1 MKILQRYIGKSI
13 IATFLVTL
21 LVLTGIL
28 CLGNL
33 LKVAD
38 LILKGMDP
46 MLVLKF
52 FGFLIIGLLEY
63 AIPMAILTATIL
75 VFGRLSSDNEIT
87 GMRASGIGL
96 IHITMP
102 VFLVGFIMMIFC
114 LYLQN
119 TVIPNY
125 GFAIRKL
132 RSEIGLVAPNV
143 LLQPGEII
151 SFPGYTINF
160 DRKEDGILYKI
171 QINQYDK
178 DDLASSIFAK
188 RASMEFDRDREGF
201 TLKLYDGTIEEIPDK
216 DNPQIRTTTAFG
228 EFSYPISLKE
238 LYDNNKITDE
248 DKRKKDMTRSEL
260 LKHREKLLRAADILD
275 EDYGEISEFT
285 TEIHKRLSLSV
296 ACLSLVFISIPLAI
310 KSHRSE
316 KTIGMALSLAL
327 IFFYY
332 IFIAYADAVAN
343 EYELHPYL
351 IVWVPNILFVSLG
364 TLWMAKFI
372 RI

>member
-1 MKILQRYIGKSI
+1 MKILQIYIGKNI
-13 IATFLVTL
+13 IGTFLITL

-38 LILKGMDP
+38 LILKGMNP
-46 MLVLKF
+46 FLVLKF
-52 FGFLIIGLLEY
+52 FGFLIVGLLKY

-87 GMRASGIGL
+87 GMRACGVGL
-96 IHITMP
+96 IHITTP
-102 VFLVGFIMMIFC
+102 VFFIGFIMMLFA

-119 TVIPNY
+119 TIIPNY

-132 RSEIGLVAPNV
+132 KSEIGLLAPDA

-151 SFPGYTINF
+151 EFPGYTINF
-160 DRKEDGILYKI
+160 DKKEDGVLYKI
-171 QINQYDK
+171 QINQYDE
-178 DDLASSIFAK
+178 DDLSSSIFAQ
-188 RASMEFDRDREGF
+188 RATLEFDRAREGF
-201 TLKLYDGTIEEIPDK
+201 TLKLYDGTVEEIPEK

-238 LYDNNKITDE
+238 LYEDSKIPDE

-260 LKHREKLLRAADILD
+260 LKYRGELLLTDNLKD

-285 TEIHKRLSLSV
+285 TEIHTRLSLSV

-332 IFIAYADAVAN
+332 IFIAYADAIASDYKMN
-343 EYELHPYL
+343 PHL
-351 IVWVPNILFVSLG
+351 IVWIPNVLFIGSG

>member
-1 MKILQRYIGKSI
+1 MKILQLYIGRSI
-13 IATFLVTL
+13 IGTFLITL

-38 LILKGMDP
+38 LILKGMNP
-46 MLVLKF
+46 LLVLKF
-52 FGFLIIGLLEY
+52 FGFLIIGLLKY

-75 VFGRLSSDNEIT
+75 VFGRLSADNEIT
-87 GMRASGIGL
+87 GMRACGVGL
-96 IHITMP
+96 IHISTP
-102 VFLVGFIMMIFC
+102 VFLIGFFLMIFC

-125 GFAIRKL
+125 SFAIRKL
-132 RSEIGLVAPNV
+132 KKEISLLAPDA

-151 SFPGYTINF
+151 KFPGYTINF

-171 QINQYDK
+171 QINQYDGK
-178 DDLASSIFAK
+178 DLSSSIFAQ
-188 RASMEFDRDREGF
+188 RASLEFDRDREGF
-201 TLKLYDGTIEEIPDK
+201 TLKLYDGTVEEIPDQ
-216 DNPQIRTTTAFG
+216 DDPQIRTTTSFG
-228 EFSYPISLKE
+228 EFSYPVSLKE
-238 LYDNNKITDE
+238 LHEDKKLTAK
-248 DKRKKDMTRSEL
+248 DKRKKDMTHSELIKYRGEL
-260 LKHREKLLRAADILD
+260 LKEASIPDKDRET
-275 EDYGEISEFT
+275 ISEFT
-285 TEIHKRLSLSV
+285 TEIHKRLSLAI
-296 ACLSLVFISIPLAI
+296 ACLSLVFISIPMAI

-316 KTIGMALSLAL
+316 KSIGMALSLAL

-332 IFIAYADAVAN
+332 IFIAYADAVASD
-343 EYELHPYL
+343 YMIYPHI
-351 IVWVPNILFVSLG
+351 IVWIPNILFIGLG

>member
-13 IATFLVTL
+13 IGTFLITI

-75 VFGRLSSDNEIT
+75 VFGRLSADNEIT
-87 GMRASGIGL
+87 GMRACGVGL
-96 IHITMP
+96 IHIAMP
-102 VFLVGFIMMIFC
+102 VFLVGFVMMLIG

-132 RSEIGLVAPNV
+132 RSQIGLLAPDA

-178 DDLASSIFAK
+178 DDLSSSIFAK
-188 RASMEFDRDREGF
+188 HASMEFDKNREGF
-201 TLKLYDGTIEEIPDK
+201 TLKLYDGTVEEIPDK
-216 DNPQIRTTTAFG
+216 DAPQIRTTTAFG
-228 EFSYPISLKE
+228 EFNYPISLKE
-238 LYDNNKITDE
+238 LYDKNKFTDK
-248 DKRKKDMTRSEL
+248 DKRKKDMTRFEL
-260 LKHREKLLRAADILD
+260 IKCREDLLLATDISD

-285 TEIHKRLSLSV
+285 TEIHKRLSLAA

-332 IFIAYADAVAN
+332 IFIAYADAIAS
-343 EYELHPYL
+343 EYTLYPHL
-351 IVWVPNILFVSLG
+351 IVWVPNILFVTIG
-364 TLWMAKFI
+364 TFWMAKVI